1 MLRGERLGVR
11 GAGTLRS
18 IEDSPNAGDREQRVK
33 QIVVVTGP
41 TRSGKSEWAEAL
53 AQQSPQEV
61 VYVAT
66 SAVDPNDQEWQARL
80 EQHRQRRPADWRLWE
95 VPVGLSA
102 AILAG
107 KATDC
112 LLVDSL
118 GTWLAN
124 ELGQDE
130 AQWQQTMADVVAS
143 VQQTAATVIFVAEE
157 TGWGVVPAYPAGRQF
172 RDRLGQLTRR
182 LGTVADAVY
191 LVVAGY
197 AVDLRQVGTAVDAS
211 QSPRPPRPKDSRP
224 A

>member
-1 MLRGERLGVR
+1 
-11 GAGTLRS
+11 
-18 IEDSPNAGDREQRVK
+18 VK

-41 TRSGKSEWAEAL
+41 TRSGKSEWAETL
-53 AQQSPQEV
+53 AQQSQQEV

-80 EQHRQRRPADWRLWE
+80 VLHRQRRPADWRLWE

-130 AQWQQTMADVVAS
+130 AQWQETVAGVIAS

-172 RDRLGQLTRR
+172 RDRLGQLTRQ
-182 LGTVADAVY
+182 LGAVADALY

-197 AVDLRQVGTAVDAS
+197 AVDLRQVGTAVDAHPSVVSPIS
-211 QSPRPPRPKDSRP
+211 QGSRS

>member
-1 MLRGERLGVR
+1 MW
-11 GAGTLRS
+11 
-18 IEDSPNAGDREQRVK
+18 IE
-33 QIVVVTGP
+33 
-41 TRSGKSEWAEAL
+41 
-53 AQQSPQEV
+53 
-61 VYVAT
+61 VAT

-130 AQWQQTMADVVAS
+130 AQWQETVASVIAS

-172 RDRLGQLTRR
+172 RDRLGQLTRQ
-182 LGTVADAVY
+182 LGAVADALY

-197 AVDLRQVGTAVDAS
+197 AVDLRQVGRAVDTHPSVVSPIS
-211 QSPRPPRPKDSRP
+211 QGSRS

>member
-1 MLRGERLGVR
+1 M
-11 GAGTLRS
+11 
-18 IEDSPNAGDREQRVK
+18 K

-41 TRSGKSEWAEAL
+41 ARSGKSEWAEAL
-53 AQQSPQEV
+53 AQRSGQNV

-66 SAVDPNDQEWQARL
+66 AAVAPEDQEWHARL
-80 EQHRQRRPADWRLWE
+80 AIHRQRRPADWRLWE

-102 AILAG
+102 AIRAG
-107 KATDC
+107 QATDC

-130 AQWQQTMADVVAS
+130 DQWQETTENLIVN
-143 VQQTAATVIFVAEE
+143 VQQTAATTIFVAEE

-197 AVDLRQVGTAVDAS
+197 AVDLRQVGRAVDG
-211 QSPRPPRPKDSRP
+211 SR
-224 A
+224 

>member
-1 MLRGERLGVR
+1 M
-11 GAGTLRS
+11 
-18 IEDSPNAGDREQRVK
+18 K

-41 TRSGKSEWAEAL
+41 TRSGKSEWAETL
-53 AQQSPQEV
+53 AQQSQQEV

-130 AQWQQTMADVVAS
+130 AQWQETVAGVIAS

-172 RDRLGQLTRR
+172 RDRLGQLTRQ
-182 LGTVADAVY
+182 LGAVADALY

-197 AVDLRQVGTAVDAS
+197 AVDLRQVGRAVDTHPSVVSPIS
-211 QSPRPPRPKDSRP
+211 QGSRS

>member
-1 MLRGERLGVR
+1 M
-11 GAGTLRS
+11 
-18 IEDSPNAGDREQRVK
+18 K

-41 TRSGKSEWAEAL
+41 TRSGKSEWAETL
-53 AQQSPQEV
+53 AQQSQQEV

-130 AQWQQTMADVVAS
+130 AQWQETVASVIAS

-172 RDRLGQLTRR
+172 RDRLGQLTRQ
-182 LGTVADAVY
+182 LGAVADALY

-197 AVDLRQVGTAVDAS
+197 AVDLRQVGRAVDTHPSVVSPIS
-211 QSPRPPRPKDSRP
+211 QGSRS

>member
-1 MLRGERLGVR
+1 ME
-11 GAGTLRS
+11 A
-18 IEDSPNAGDREQRVK
+18 K
-33 QIVVVTGP
+33 QTMIVMGP
-41 TRSGKSEWAEAL
+41 TRSGKSEWAETL
-53 AQQSPQEV
+53 AHRSGQAV

-66 SAVDPNDQEWQARL
+66 SAVDPEDWEWQARL
-80 EQHRQRRPADWRLWE
+80 ERHRQRRPGAWRLWE

-107 KATDC
+107 QVTDC

-124 ELGQDE
+124 ELGQDD
-130 AQWQQTMADVVAS
+130 AQWQETVADLIAS

-172 RDRLGQLTRR
+172 RDRLGDLTRQ
-182 LGTVADAVY
+182 LGAVADVVY

-197 AVDLRQVGTAVDAS
+197 AVDLRQVGIAVDPMEAKS
-211 QSPRPPRPKDSRP
+211 FGPNKPDATGREH
-224 A
+224 

>member
-1 MLRGERLGVR
+1 M
-11 GAGTLRS
+11 
-18 IEDSPNAGDREQRVK
+18 K

-41 TRSGKSEWAEAL
+41 TRSGKSEWAETL
-53 AQQSPQEV
+53 AQQSQQEV

-80 EQHRQRRPADWRLWE
+80 VLHRQRRPADWRLWE

-130 AQWQQTMADVVAS
+130 AQWQETVAGVIAS

-172 RDRLGQLTRR
+172 RDRLGQLTRQ
-182 LGTVADAVY
+182 LGAVADALY

-197 AVDLRQVGTAVDAS
+197 AVDLRQVGMAVDTHPSVVSPIS
-211 QSPRPPRPKDSRP
+211 QGSRS